1 MRVLFRVF
9 SALAMSFLLVPTIL
23 ADGPTKAA
31 DKSNKSEAGSTDASP
46 SGTPP
51 AANSAGEARLKSA
64 AAKSTVKKSPPAA
77 KKSPGPGRSSEA
89 PRMTPMPATT
99 GGLGLFTVEIGETL
113 PARGFSFSAYA
124 NKFSRMPGSVT
135 VLNLGW
141 NIGVGL
147 ADWFTFYAGWEPYR
161 HTHIGHPGLPV
172 AVTPCPNG
180 PPPQLSLNSCLDN
193 PAFPNAAHPTIYRSL
208 SRIPGSRPG
217 YVEDFPF
224 AAHNGG
230 GVGDFTVGFKLGILS
245 EKRGNPVSLGLRNDF
260 FIPTRRNLLDLLQ
273 NGTQTGQFGY
283 GFMLSLSKTWG
294 NAATLTFNGGYRF
307 TRDPRSNGVIALNQ
321 ADQARVGAGLLLFP
335 QSRFQPMVET
345 TGLIFVGTATPNR
358 TFGARDPVDVVGGF
372 RLYPWRGVALD
383 LGYRYMANLSNAED
397 RHGFVFKL
405 GAVHWPEKIVAPDV
419 VTLSC
424 SADKSTSIAES
435 GEVVTVTAQGSDTY
449 GHSLNYNWTASGGKI
464 DGTGPSIRWNPAGL
478 APGSYTIT
486 ARADDSQGN
495 SANCAV
501 DVRVEPR
508 PNRPPVMT
516 CSADRTS
523 VLIGERVNIT
533 AVASDPDGD
542 PLTYSWRTNG
552 GQIVGSGASVV
563 LDTSG
568 LAAGRYTVTGRVDD
582 GRGGAADCS
591 ASVDVQAPPA
601 PPQASKINECLFN
614 RPGSARVDNVCK
626 RILDDVALRLKNDPK
641 ATVVIVGYA
650 DPKEPKAD
658 KLAGQR
664 AENAAKYLADN
675 GVDRSRANTR
685 AASGQ
690 KGADKQNR
698 RIDIV
703 WVPEGATY

>member
-23 ADGPTKAA
+23 ADGPTKAT
-31 DKSNKSEAGSTDASP
+31 DKSNKSEAESADVSP
-46 SGTPP
+46 SGTQP
-51 AANSAGEARLKSA
+51 AANSAAEARLKSA
-64 AAKSTVKKSPPAA
+64 PAKSVKKPPPAA
-77 KKSPGPGRSSEA
+77 KKSSGPGRSSEA
-89 PRMTPMPATT
+89 PKMIPMPATT

-161 HTHIGHPGLPV
+161 HTHIGHSGQPV
-172 AVTPCPNG
+172 PVTPCPNG

-193 PAFPNAAHPTIYRSL
+193 PAFPNAVNPTIYRSL
-208 SRIPGSRPG
+208 SRVPGSRPG

-224 AAHNGG
+224 AAHNSG
-230 GVGDFTVGFKLGILS
+230 GVGDFAVGFKLGILS

-260 FIPTRRNLLDLLQ
+260 FIPTRRNLVDLLQ

-283 GFMLSLSKTWG
+283 GFMLSLSKTWS

-335 QSRFQPMVET
+335 QSRIQPMVES

-372 RLYPWRGVALD
+372 RLYPWRSVALD

-464 DGTGPSIRWNPAGL
+464 DGTGSSIRWNPAGL

-501 DVRVEPR
+501 EERVEPR

-516 CSADRTS
+516 CSADRSS

-664 AENAAKYLADN
+664 AENAAIYLASN
-675 GVDRSRANTR
+675 GVERSRANTR
-685 AASGQ
+685 AATGQ